1 MSTFFYRQFKTLSRG
16 ILCGLFLL
24 VMLVD
29 SGAMGRRAE
38 AEEPAVR
45 VVSWNIQWFPG
56 RSPEATENAQ
66 RRHQE
71 QVAAY
76 LPGLSPDILI
86 LQEIRDEEAAQLLVD
101 TLPGLEIHVATDFQ
115 RPWTNL
121 SQQIVIASRY
131 PAKAGFAEV
140 FTDIYSH
147 PEAEPY
153 RGYAFAALEM
163 PDDSTLLVYGVHLK
177 SNLGEAERNIAMR
190 EESARQILRHIEEM
204 VEEFGAA
211 GPVAVLVGGDYNLLL
226 EREDMAHE
234 QTLNL
239 FLEAGFHWT
248 WEGVPPE
255 NRVTWASM
263 GGYGDACFDH
273 IVTRGLPEL
282 TAAILYK
289 PDYRLSDHRPVLL
302 RIPLSIFEPDPVSPD

>member
-1 MSTFFYRQFKTLSRG
+1 MNIYLPHWLKLFSRG
-16 ILCGLFLL
+16 LFCALILLL
-24 VMLVD
+24 LTLD
-29 SGAMGRRAE
+29 SGAMGLRAE
-38 AEEPAVR
+38 GREPAIR

-66 RRHQE
+66 QRHRE

-101 TLPGLEIHVATDFQ
+101 TVPGLELHVATDFQ

-131 PAKAGFAEV
+131 PAKAGFAEL

-153 RGYAFAALEM
+153 RGYAFAALDM
-163 PDDSTLLVYGVHLK
+163 PDGSTLLVYGVHLK
-177 SNLGEAERNIAMR
+177 SNLGEAEHNVAIR
-190 EESARQILRHIEEM
+190 EESARQILLHVEEM

-211 GPVAVLVGGDYNLLL
+211 GPVAVVVGGDFNLLL

-234 QTLNL
+234 QTLDL
-239 FLEAGFHWT
+239 FLEAGFHWS
-248 WEGVPPE
+248 WDGVPKE

-273 IVTRGLPEL
+273 IVTRGLPDL

-302 RIPLSIFEPDPVSPD
+302 RIPLSVFEPDPVSPD